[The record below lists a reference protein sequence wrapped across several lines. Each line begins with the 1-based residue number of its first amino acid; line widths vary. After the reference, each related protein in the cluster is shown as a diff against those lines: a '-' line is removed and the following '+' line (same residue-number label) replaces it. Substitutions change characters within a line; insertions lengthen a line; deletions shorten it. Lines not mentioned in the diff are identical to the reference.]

1 MWKKKRNKMPIKDWL
16 IGAAL
21 SIVASLAPAKELFAV
36 ALGLIFIDLVT
47 GVLKAR
53 KEGKKIHS
61 AGFRR
66 TVSKFCIY
74 MTAIAVGY
82 WIESIMLKG
91 FLPVSNIAA
100 GLISLVEGKSIFE
113 NLDVL
118 NGQPIFKSLVKK
130 LGSVN
135 DIDQTAETVVE
146 ETKEEKKD
154 GESL

>member
-1 MWKKKRNKMPIKDWL
+1 MWKRKNKRKWNMKDWL
-16 IGAAL
+16 VATAI
-21 SIVASLAPAKELFAV
+21 SVVASLAPAKELFAV
-36 ALGLIFIDLVT
+36 ALGLIFIDLIT
-47 GVLKAR
+47 GVLAAR
-53 KEGKKIHS
+53 KEGEKIHS

-113 NLDVL
+113 NLDIL

-135 DIDQTAETVVE
+135 DIDKDAEQVI
-146 ETKEEKKD
+146 KEDKSD

>member
-1 MWKKKRNKMPIKDWL
+1 MKDWL
-16 IGAAL
+16 VTTAI
-21 SIVASLAPAKELFAV
+21 SVIASLAPAKELFAV

-47 GVLKAR
+47 GVLAAR
-53 KEGKKIHS
+53 KEGEKINS

-113 NLDVL
+113 NLDIL

-135 DIDQTAETVVE
+135 DIDKDAEQVI
-146 ETKEEKKD
+146 KEDKSD

>member
-1 MWKKKRNKMPIKDWL
+1 MKDWL
-16 IGAAL
+16 VFTAI
-21 SIVASLAPAKELFAV
+21 SIVSSLAPAKELFAV
-36 ALGLIFIDLVT
+36 ALALIFIDLIT
-47 GVLKAR
+47 GILAAH
-53 KEGKKIHS
+53 KKGEKIKS
-61 AGFRR
+61 AGIRR

-118 NGQPIFKSLVKK
+118 NGQPIFKSLIKK

-135 DIDQTAETVVE
+135 DIDQAAEKVQ
-146 ETKEEKKD
+146 KEDKKD